1 MPERQIIAVTGTP
14 GVGKSSFARELAK
27 KLNAKLLDLNEVIE
41 ESKIYSSDENGTK
54 VTATE
59 DLREEFKQVISG
71 ESQDIVVDGLLSHLL
86 APNQVTHVVVL
97 RTNPEVLRERLS
109 SREYHNEKLED
120 NLEAEALGVILS
132 EAIGIHGV
140 EKIYEIDTTD
150 KPTSESVKLFEKA
163 LKDELPLEPG
173 DIDWL
178 EEFF

>member
-27 KLNAKLLDLNEVIE
+27 RLNAKVIDLNKMIE
-41 ESKIYSSDENGTK
+41 ESKIYSLDENKTK
-54 VTATE
+54 ATAPE
-59 DLREEFKQVISG
+59 DLREEFKRVING
-71 ESQDIVVDGLLSHLL
+71 ESQDIIVDGLLSHLL

-97 RTNPEVLRERLS
+97 RTNPNVLRERLS

-132 EAIGIHGV
+132 EAIEIHGV
-140 EKIYEIDTTD
+140 KKIYELDTTN
-150 KPTSESVKLFEKA
+150 KSILESVKLFKKA
-163 LKDELPLEPG
+163 LKEKTSLEPG
-173 DIDWL
+173 KIDWL